1 MCILLNTIFMAFHD
15 RMKNNEFGYTFAN
28 FFSLACKIWAL
39 ANDWEGLLIPDPDHQ
54 NAKQVLNAMILWHK
68 TQNRKISYM
77 DVGRQSKKWENYTLM
92 EGVVQPPY

>member
-1 MCILLNTIFMAFHD
+1 MSSDIHSPIFV
-15 RMKNNEFGYTFAN
+15 
-28 FFSLACKIWAL
+28 SLACKIWAL

-54 NAKQVLNAMILWHK
+54 NTKQVLNAMILWHK

-77 DVGRQSKKWENYTLM
+77 DVGRQSKKLENYTLM